1 MRSQDRFN
9 ITTKCFMQISR
20 FLSILMAIFL
30 FQTSLPTQSQAS
42 EKTIINNSF
51 AAKQLLGK
59 HKVNLQWIGWDKWEE
74 FGDLKVFDREGTLF
88 IKGGQTKGDDYLEI
102 DGEVLNIGARE
113 FTFQGSI
120 VTRVSHKNEGKPCER
135 YGKMLF
141 KITEKRKYWRLQE
154 MQSPCDITTDYVD
167 IFMR

>member
-1 MRSQDRFN
+1 MDNVWDLTLQLNVLCKSAVFSRSQWRSFQS
-9 ITTKCFMQISR
+9 KLACLQR
-20 FLSILMAIFL
+20 AKLQKKQLSIIHLLPNNYSANIKLISSGLVGISGKNLAIL
-30 FQTSLPTQSQAS
+30 ASLIVRVPY
-42 EKTIINNSF
+42 
-51 AAKQLLGK
+51 
-59 HKVNLQWIGWDKWEE
+59 
-74 FGDLKVFDREGTLF
+74 
-88 IKGGQTKGDDYLEI
+88 DYLEI

-113 FTFQGSI
+113 FIFQGSI
-120 VTRVSHKNEGKPCER
+120 VTRVSHKNEGKSCER